1 MLRVMVVDDEPMI
14 LGGIVSILKQQAPE
28 LPLVIEK
35 AGDGIEG
42 VELAERFLPD
52 LVITDLHMPEMDG
65 FEMVEQLQAKAL
77 CKRFAIL
84 TGYDDFEYARKALR
98 YNAVDYLLKPVN
110 KQELIGLVKKVQE
123 EKLKETEARLKTGYL
138 KIREMMVN
146 GTSPDEA
153 LMEKEE
159 ADALFGCAD
168 QSHYTVIALRTRSLS
183 AWNGDADL
191 VERDPKLTAVLP
203 LRYVFRSHH
212 GNEIILLAYGP
223 AESVADWSR
232 VREAL
237 PASVCRVGISET
249 AAGWEHLH
257 GQYLQAQFGMFASK
271 HFPEKAQAMRP
282 IDYRKQFAAME
293 AVENLLHTQPAEER
307 RLRIK
312 RYVAEF
318 AGGSDNARE
327 LFPIYVQTLFYL
339 QSFLEI
345 QGQQHWKQFA
355 GVLFAEEKFDV
366 SNADALEGKLEGIVN
381 DILETESLV
390 ASAPET
396 HSTKHSMQKLLQ
408 YIHDH
413 YHEDVSLDQ
422 IAEVTGLHPNY
433 VSALFKKET
442 GSTFIQYLQSYRV
455 DRAKELIHAYPA
467 LSLEKIAVRVGYQH
481 IGYFFRVFK
490 KYAGCTPGQYR
501 EQA

>member
-1 MLRVMVVDDEPMI
+1 L
-14 LGGIVSILKQQAPE
+14 APE

-35 AGDGIEG
+35 AGDGIEA

-98 YNAVDYLLKPVN
+98 YNAIDYLLKPVN

-123 EKLKETEARLKTGYL
+123 EKSKETEVRLKTGYL

-146 GTSPDEA
+146 GASPDEA
-153 LMEKEE
+153 MMEKEE
-159 ADALFGCAD
+159 ADALFGFAD
-168 QSHYTVIALRTRSLS
+168 RTHYTVIALRTRSLS
-183 AWNGDADL
+183 AWNGEADF
-191 VERDPKLTAVLP
+191 VERDAELAALLP
-203 LRYVFRSHH
+203 QRYAFRSHY

-223 AESVADWSR
+223 AECGADWSR

-249 AAGWEHLH
+249 TAGWEHLH
-257 GQYLQAQFGMFASK
+257 GQYLQAQLEMFASK
-271 HFPEKAQAMRP
+271 HFPGKASGIRP
-282 IDYRKQFAAME
+282 IDYRKQIEGME
-293 AVENLLHTQPAEER
+293 AVENLLHTQPAEVR
-307 RLRIK
+307 RGRIQ

-318 AGGSDNARE
+318 AGGSDNTHK
-327 LFPIYVQTLFYL
+327 LFSIYVQTLFYL
-339 QSFLEI
+339 QLFLEF
-345 QGQQHWKQFA
+345 QGQHVKQVA
-355 GVLFAEEKFDV
+355 GALFAEEIFDFPD
-366 SNADALEGKLEGIVN
+366 ADALEAKLNEIV
-381 DILETESLV
+381 DRILDTASL
-390 ASAPET
+390 SAPAPEA

-422 IAEVTGLHPNY
+422 IAAVTGMHPNY